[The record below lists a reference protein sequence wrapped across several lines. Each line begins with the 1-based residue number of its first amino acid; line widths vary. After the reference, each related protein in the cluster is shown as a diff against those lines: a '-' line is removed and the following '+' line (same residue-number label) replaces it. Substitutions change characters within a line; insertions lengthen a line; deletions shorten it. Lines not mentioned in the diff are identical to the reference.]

1 MINHDGLVRMGQDLC
16 RKAFM
21 DQSRYPEMLYD
32 DVEKFIRD
40 RKCHKEKN
48 F

>member
-1 MINHDGLVRMGQDLC
+1 MINHDGLVRMDQDLC

-21 DQSRYPEMLYD
+21 DQSLHPEMLYD